1 MFITKKHLSRRTFLR
16 GAGVTLTL
24 PFLEAMV
31 PAQTPLARTAANP
44 RAKFGFIYHPMGS
57 IMKQWTPE
65 QVGAG
70 FEFSPILKPLESFRE
85 NVVVVSGLH
94 NSGEPGHSVSS
105 ATFLS
110 GAIPHKGNVLKLNT
124 TVDQV
129 IAQRIGQDTTFPSLE
144 FATEDH
150 SSRLGS
156 CAGDFLCSYMST
168 ISWRTPTQPLPM
180 ELNPRVVFERM
191 FGGDAATAE
200 QRSLQLSQSTSILDG
215 VRSGIKDL
223 SKGLGPR
230 DVAKLN
236 EYLENVREIE
246 RQIIQG
252 EKQRTE
258 YQVETPETPSG
269 IPEDWVKHARLMFDL
284 QALAFQGNMTRV
296 QSFMLS
302 RELSTLSYP
311 FLGVNDGHH
320 PISHNNNVPEQVAKK
335 AKVDTF
341 HLSLFAEYLRK
352 LKSMQDGERTVFDN
366 VLYAY
371 GSGMSNGNQH
381 IHTNL
386 PMVLVGGAAGRL
398 KGDRHIKVK
407 EGSSPASNLWLSMIN
422 IAGIEMAKYGESNGR
437 LEL

>member
-65 QVGAG
+65 QAGAG
-70 FEFSPILKPLESFRE
+70 FEFSPILKPLEPFRE
-85 NVVVVSGLH
+85 NVVVVTGLH

-168 ISWRTPTQPLPM
+168 VSWRTPTQPLPM

-215 VRSGIKDL
+215 VRGSIKEL
-223 SKGLGPR
+223 SKGLGPQ

-252 EKQRTE
+252 EKQRAE
-258 YQVETPETPSG
+258 HQVETPETPSG
-269 IPEDWVKHARLMFDL
+269 IPEDWVKHVKLMFDL

-341 HLSLFAEYLRK
+341 HLQLFADYLRK
-352 LKSMQDGERTVFDN
+352 LKSMPDGEGTVFDN

-386 PMVLVGGAAGRL
+386 PMVLVGGAAGRI

-407 EGSSPASNLWLSMIN
+407 EGSTPASNLWLSIMN

>member
-1 MFITKKHLSRRTFLR
+1 
-16 GAGVTLTL
+16 
-24 PFLEAMV
+24 
-31 PAQTPLARTAANP
+31 
-44 RAKFGFIYHPMGS
+44 
-57 IMKQWTPE
+57 
-65 QVGAG
+65 
-70 FEFSPILKPLESFRE
+70 
-85 NVVVVSGLH
+85 
-94 NSGEPGHSVSS
+94 
-105 ATFLS
+105 
-110 GAIPHKGNVLKLNT
+110 
-124 TVDQV
+124 
-129 IAQRIGQDTTFPSLE
+129 
-144 FATEDH
+144 
-150 SSRLGS
+150 
-156 CAGDFLCSYMST
+156 MST
-168 ISWRTPTQPLPM
+168 VSWRTPTQPLPM

-246 RQIIQG
+246 RQITQG
-252 EKQRTE
+252 EKQRSE

-341 HLSLFAEYLRK
+341 HLELFAEYLRK
-352 LKSMQDGERTVFDN
+352 LKSMQDGEGTVFDN

-407 EGSSPASNLWLSMIN
+407 EGSTPASNLWLSMIN

>member
-1 MFITKKHLSRRTFLR
+1 
-16 GAGVTLTL
+16 
-24 PFLEAMV
+24 
-31 PAQTPLARTAANP
+31 
-44 RAKFGFIYHPMGS
+44 
-57 IMKQWTPE
+57 
-65 QVGAG
+65 
-70 FEFSPILKPLESFRE
+70 
-85 NVVVVSGLH
+85 
-94 NSGEPGHSVSS
+94 
-105 ATFLS
+105 
-110 GAIPHKGNVLKLNT
+110 
-124 TVDQV
+124 
-129 IAQRIGQDTTFPSLE
+129 
-144 FATEDH
+144 
-150 SSRLGS
+150 
-156 CAGDFLCSYMST
+156 
-168 ISWRTPTQPLPM
+168 
-180 ELNPRVVFERM
+180 
-191 FGGDAATAE
+191 
-200 QRSLQLSQSTSILDG
+200 

-252 EKQRTE
+252 EKQRSE

-341 HLSLFAEYLRK
+341 HLELFAEYLRK
-352 LKSMQDGERTVFDN
+352 LKSMQDGEGTVFDN

-407 EGSSPASNLWLSMIN
+407 EGSTPASNLWLSMIN

-437 LEL
+437 LELQAL

>member
-44 RAKFGFIYHPMGS
+44 RAKFGFIYVPMGS

-65 QVGAG
+65 QAGAG
-70 FEFSPILKPLESFRE
+70 FEFSPILKPLEPFRE

-129 IAQRIGQDTTFPSLE
+129 IAQKIGQDSTFPSLE

-150 SSRLGS
+150 SSHLGS

-168 ISWRTPTQPLPM
+168 VSWRTPTQPLPM

-191 FGGDAATAE
+191 FGGDAATEE

-215 VRSGIKDL
+215 VRGSIKDL
-223 SKGLGPR
+223 SKGLGPQ

-246 RQIIQG
+246 RQINQG
-252 EKQRTE
+252 EKQRAE

-269 IPEDWVKHARLMFDL
+269 IPEDWVKHVRLMFDL

-341 HLSLFAEYLRK
+341 HLQLFADHLSK
-352 LKSMQDGERTVFDN
+352 LKSMKDGEGTVFDN
-366 VLYAY
+366 ILYAY

-398 KGDRHIKVK
+398 KGNRHIKVK
-407 EGSSPASNLWLSMIN
+407 EGSTPSSNLWLSLIN
-422 IAGIEMAKYGESNGR
+422 MAGVEMAKYGESNGR